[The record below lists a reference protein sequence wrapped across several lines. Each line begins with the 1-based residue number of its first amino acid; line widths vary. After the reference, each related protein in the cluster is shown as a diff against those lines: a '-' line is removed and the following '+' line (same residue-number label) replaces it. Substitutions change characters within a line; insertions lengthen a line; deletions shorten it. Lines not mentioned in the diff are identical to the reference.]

1 VELSNGKTVLT
12 RKGYDDIQRE
22 LEEIS
27 RRRPAIVQR
36 IREAMQLGDL
46 SENFDYHDAK
56 REQGMLEG
64 RIAELKA
71 ILNNSTIIDCT
82 EANGCIGVGSMVVVR
97 DVEEGFEDEYMIV
110 GPPESNPSEGKISYE
125 SSVGAALLGH
135 KAGDTVSITCPGGE
149 FQYEILSVE

>member
-1 VELSNGKTVLT
+1 MELSNGKTVLT

-64 RIAELKA
+64 RITELKA
-71 ILNNSTIIDCT
+71 ILSNSTIIDCT
-82 EANGCIGVGSMVVVR
+82 ADDGCIGVGSKVVVR

-135 KAGDTVSITCPGGE
+135 KQGDTVSITCPGGE
-149 FQYEILSVE
+149 FQYEVLSVE